1 MRPLPM
7 GSVFPQL
14 SHPLRYVAAGVQDA
28 PDVDVVGSLHVENQ
42 ERVARERPGAQA
54 GDAQGVGVAWRACV

>member
-1 MRPLPM
+1 M

-42 ERVARERPGAQA
+42 ERVAREGSGAQA
-54 GDAQGVGVAWRACV
+54 GDVGRRKTRCSHQPRWF